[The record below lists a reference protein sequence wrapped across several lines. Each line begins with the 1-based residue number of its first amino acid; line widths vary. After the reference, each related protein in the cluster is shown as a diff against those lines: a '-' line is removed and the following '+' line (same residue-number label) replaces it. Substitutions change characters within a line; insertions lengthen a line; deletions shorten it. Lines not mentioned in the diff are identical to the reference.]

1 MVLAFTLCNVGRQ
14 NNSKKRNWM
23 LTIFYGNGS
32 TPNNTSGY
40 GRSHMTSKIS
50 RENGLEHRIDRIVS
64 FGLS

>member
-1 MVLAFTLCNVGRQ
+1 
-14 NNSKKRNWM
+14 M
-23 LTIFYGNGS
+23 LTIFYGNRS